1 MMAQRDWVNALKGI
15 PGWAVERAL
24 DELAVESKNR
34 PTPAAAREKAREHLR
49 FYTDEIEARKTAEA
63 LPPPREAPEDEKARV
78 QDMLKTWGSRLRTV
92 PKGDV

>member
-1 MMAQRDWVNALKGI
+1 MAEGDWVRALGGL

-24 DELAVESKNR
+24 DDLALGSRR
-34 PTPAAAREKAREHLR
+34 PTPG
-49 FYTDEIEARKTAEA
+49 EARDAALRHVSRYESELNRRSSEAEA
-63 LPPPREAPEDEKARV
+63 LPPPREVPEDEKARV